1 MNFNAASGLTI
12 GGNLS
17 IESSPNVNISAGAT
31 LETKGDLTINST
43 DISLGANVTTD
54 GGTLMLNGTASV
66 TDSIVLDSG
75 SGDLTVTGALLATT
89 NGTHDVT
96 INSGGTAKIGGAV
109 GNATAASD
117 LFFANL
123 TTDAGGT
130 TEFNGN
136 IFAAEQVFNDDIV
149 LNQGTSTNLTAG
161 GVNATFNGNVD
172 AESSDIVL
180 DFTTTAI
187 DGSKWSNLAELTVNA
202 DTGGTIGLSGTITS
216 SGSQTYNGAVQL
228 DGDTTLDGGFALN
241 LAQGVVGNSKNLV
254 LDFISQPTSLAGNF
268 TGIN

>member
-1 MNFNAASGLTI
+1 MGGGVGSFDGTTQHGLQFLTINKITNSVNFNAASGLAI

-66 TDSIVLDSG
+66 TDSIVRDSD

-130 TEFNGN
+130 T
-136 IFAAEQVFNDDIV
+136 
-149 LNQGTSTNLTAG
+149 
-161 GVNATFNGNVD
+161 
-172 AESSDIVL
+172 
-180 DFTTTAI
+180 
-187 DGSKWSNLAELTVNA
+187 
-202 DTGGTIGLSGTITS
+202 
-216 SGSQTYNGAVQL
+216 
-228 DGDTTLDGGFALN
+228 
-241 LAQGVVGNSKNLV
+241 
-254 LDFISQPTSLAGNF
+254 
-268 TGIN
+268 